1 MPTFTAVAARAAAAC
16 AVAALA
22 AAPASAQTPPL
33 ATTPCAGLAALRCGT
48 LDVPLDRAA
57 PGETLR
63 LPVRV
68 VPATDPPAGTIVV
81 LAGGPGEAAITPS
94 AAFERLVSQAAPRYR
109 VVAFDQRGTG
119 PTALRCGALDGA
131 AADGDLALAA
141 ARCAE
146 QIGPRRAHFTTA
158 DSVADL
164 EDLRVALG
172 APRLTLVGVSY
183 GTLVAQ
189 QYARAYPANV
199 SGLVLDSTLPP
210 GGNTLLEPDAYAGA
224 RGALRALCARRGC
237 RGITTDVV
245 RDVARLSARMARRG
259 VPGMRVDA
267 RGVARAAR
275 FGGPG
280 GPGALFDVFGLG
292 DLATPVRVA
301 FPAAVRAAL
310 DGDSSLLWR
319 LAAAGGD
326 RAGARPEVFSTA
338 LLATTLCT
346 ESALPWSAPMTGPQ
360 RLAARDAA
368 FAQAPAAAFAPFPRP
383 GRGDTLAGLCV
394 LWPESGA
401 SHLSAAPLPAIP
413 TLILGGDQDVRTSL
427 VAARRVRA
435 EIPGARLLVLRGSGH
450 SVLARGDACVGRSLA
465 RFLAGGTPAAACGR
479 AALDPWR
486 VPVPPR
492 SLAAV
497 TPVRGLGGRPGRTV
511 QAVRLTL
518 RDAGTAMNYGRR
530 AARGVAFTGPRGGTG
545 LVRVRGGALR
555 LELRRYAFVPGV
567 VVSGTAEVSL
577 SGDRRAHDL
586 VVTGPAASRGVIH
599 IRQRAAFGTLDG
611 RPFRVTLPPPGR

>member
-1 MPTFTAVAARAAAAC
+1 MLTAAAGRVRAAAA
-16 AVAALA
+16 AAAALA
-22 AAPASAQTPPL
+22 AVPAAAQPPPL
-33 ATTPCAGLAALRCGT
+33 AVTPCTGLPALGCAT
-48 LDVPLDRAA
+48 LPVPLDRAA
-57 PGETLR
+57 PSETLR

-68 VPATDPPAGTIVV
+68 VPATDAPVGTIVL
-81 LAGGPGEAAITPS
+81 LAGGPGEAALAPS

-119 PTALRCGALDGA
+119 PTALRYGALDGGETS
-131 AADGDLALAA
+131 GDLAFAA
-141 ARCAE
+141 ARCAR
-146 QIGPRRAHFTTA
+146 QLGPRRAHFTTA

-189 QYARAYPANV
+189 QYARTYPGNV
-199 SGLVLDSTLPP
+199 AALVLDSTLPP
-210 GGNTLLEPDAYAGA
+210 EGTTLLEPDSYAGA
-224 RGALRALCARRGC
+224 RRALRALCAGRAC
-237 RGITTDVV
+237 RGITTSLP
-245 RDVARLSARMARRG
+245 RDVARLSARLTRRG

-267 RGVARAAR
+267 RGVARPAV

-280 GPGALFDVFGLG
+280 HPGALFDVFGLG
-292 DLATPVRVA
+292 DLATPVRAA

-319 LAAAGGD
+319 LARTPDD
-326 RAGARPEVFSTA
+326 RGASRPEAFSTA
-338 LLATTLCT
+338 LLATTLCG
-346 ESALPWSAPMTGPQ
+346 ESPLPWTEPTPGPQ
-360 RLAARDAA
+360 RIAARDAT
-368 FAQAPAAAFAPFPRP
+368 FAGAPASAFAPFPRP
-383 GRGDTLAGLCV
+383 GRGDTLASLCV
-394 LWPESGA
+394 LWPESG
-401 SHLSAAPLPAIP
+401 SGRLSAAPLPAVP
-413 TLILGGDQDVRTSL
+413 TLILGGDQDVRTPL
-427 VAARRVRA
+427 EAAARVRDQ
-435 EIPGARLLVLRGSGH
+435 IPGARVLVLRGAGH
-450 SVLARGDACVGRSLA
+450 SILARGDACVTRSLT

-497 TPVRGLGGRPGRTV
+497 APVRGLPGRPGRTV

-518 RDAGTAMNYGRR
+518 RDASNAMNSGRR
-530 AARGVAFTGPRGGTG
+530 TAGGVAFTGPRGGTG
-545 LVRVRGGALR
+545 LVRLRGGALR
-555 LELRRYAFVPGV
+555 LTLRRYVFVPGV
-567 VVSGTAEVSL
+567 AVSGTAEVSL

-586 VVTGPAASRGVIH
+586 VVTGPAASRGVVH
-599 IRQRAAFGTLDG
+599 IRQRAGFGTLDG